1 MEELSIRQI
10 VERCHQGDREAFG
23 LLYDAM
29 ENRLRRVCRR
39 YVADGSTVDDLVHD
53 AFLLIFSKIDTLKDT
68 AKAEAWM
75 LAVTRN
81 LALMYAEHRRND
93 PTVSFEE
100 VRQPLA
106 ASAPSALPITYDEIL
121 HLVDVLPEGCQRV
134 FRLSVFEGLSH
145 QQIAALLNIEP
156 HTSSSQLF
164 RAKKL
169 LRQALAVLLVCLL
182 AVFLPIGV
190 WQMMKE
196 SGQREDRGDSFRVV
210 AFDTVHIR
218 GFSEPTATEREPRC
232 GSGEDVFDTVQIRRV
247 SVATVTAQSTPRP
260 RPLPL
265 KGRGEAQ
272 RALPQLGL
280 GEAQLSTVKPVSL
293 EADTSASLEADASV
307 SSEADSLIMQPTPRP
322 RPLPLEGR
330 GEAQHVLPQLGQGEA
345 RISLQL
351 AYSGMG
357 GQRLSD
363 LPYADADTNDPP
375 MDTVTRHRMP
385 MVFGV
390 ELSKPISRHFSVGT
404 GLQYT
409 LLRSETRM
417 GNTHAWVDDRQRI
430 GYLGLPLRVSA
441 SLSDASH
448 LNDKGKMINDKG
460 EGCRVKGAGHW
471 VVYATASAMVELPLH
486 ATVSSSIFVGDHEVE
501 HGDQRLSL
509 PLQWSVGTSLG
520 VEWRPKAD
528 ASGTAPVVG
537 FFAEPTLQ
545 YFFRSGSTPSTWRT
559 DHAVTLSLPIGV
571 RINFK

>member
-272 RALPQLGL
+272 RDLASEWRSLSFGWEALSFRWRGL
-280 GEAQLSTVKPVSL
+280 SSRREALSFRWRGLSSGW
-293 EADTSASLEADASV
+293 EALSFGWEGLSSGWEALSFRWRGL
-307 SSEADSLIMQPTPRP
+307 SSERWIVDGVCCIVYSL
-322 RPLPLEGR
+322 
-330 GEAQHVLPQLGQGEA
+330 
-345 RISLQL
+345 
-351 AYSGMG
+351 
-357 GQRLSD
+357 
-363 LPYADADTNDPP
+363 
-375 MDTVTRHRMP
+375 
-385 MVFGV
+385 
-390 ELSKPISRHFSVGT
+390 
-404 GLQYT
+404 
-409 LLRSETRM
+409 
-417 GNTHAWVDDRQRI
+417 
-430 GYLGLPLRVSA
+430 
-441 SLSDASH
+441 
-448 LNDKGKMINDKG
+448 
-460 EGCRVKGAGHW
+460 
-471 VVYATASAMVELPLH
+471 
-486 ATVSSSIFVGDHEVE
+486 
-501 HGDQRLSL
+501 
-509 PLQWSVGTSLG
+509 
-520 VEWRPKAD
+520 
-528 ASGTAPVVG
+528 
-537 FFAEPTLQ
+537 
-545 YFFRSGSTPSTWRT
+545 
-559 DHAVTLSLPIGV
+559 
-571 RINFK
+571 